1 MTEGAQQ
8 EKEGLNP
15 ELLLQL
21 SFSHVPSSVLT
32 AGVTL
37 GVFSHIAAGN
47 SSVEEIS
54 RAADASQRGMQMLV
68 DALVGLQLLI
78 KSGDKYE
85 LTPISA
91 EFLVS
96 DRPNYIGEML
106 RMERSLQAWSN
117 LAEVVRTGEPL
128 QRVEAQ
134 DRAEDFFPMLVRG
147 LHVINSQPARR
158 MAEAL
163 GAGTSHTGLR
173 VVDVACGS
181 GVWGI
186 AIAEADKKARV
197 TAQDFPR
204 LFETTRHYL
213 KRHNVEEQFD
223 FLPGDLKEVDFG
235 EGAFDLALLGNI
247 VHSEGVDSSR
257 DLFKRLYRALAPE
270 GRIVIIDMIP
280 NNERTGPPFA
290 LFFALN
296 MLVNT
301 KMGGTY
307 TLAEYTQW
315 LNDAGFKRIETAD
328 IQSHS
333 PLIIGFKD

>member
-1 MTEGAQQ
+1 MAEGIQQ
-8 EKEGLNP
+8 EKAGLNP

-21 SFSHVPSSVLT
+21 SFSLAPSSVLT
-32 AGVTL
+32 AGLSL
-37 GVFSHIAAGN
+37 GVFSHIAAGKT
-47 SSVEEIS
+47 SVEEIS
-54 RAADASQRGMQMLV
+54 REAGASQRGMQMLL
-68 DALVGLQLLI
+68 DALAGLQLLF
-78 KSGDKYE
+78 KSGDQYE
-85 LTPISA
+85 LTPLSA

-106 RMERSLQAWSN
+106 RSERIWQAWSN

-147 LHVINSQPARR
+147 LHVINGQPARR
-158 MAEAL
+158 TAEVL
-163 GAGTSHTGLR
+163 GAGTTHRALR

-181 GVWGI
+181 GIWGI
-186 AIAEADKKARV
+186 AIAEADKEARV
-197 TAQDFPR
+197 TAQDFPG

-213 KRHNVEEQFD
+213 KRHNVEERFD

-235 EGAFDLALLGNI
+235 EGRYDLALLGNI
-247 VHSEGVDSSR
+247 VHSEGEASSR
-257 DLFKRLYRALAPE
+257 DLFKRLYRALRSG
-270 GRIVIIDMIP
+270 GRIAIVDMIP
-280 NNERTGPPFA
+280 NDERTGPPFA

-301 KMGGTY
+301 QVGGTY
-307 TLAEYTQW
+307 TLEEYTRW
-315 LNDAGFKRIETAD
+315 LNDAGFKRVETAD

>member
-106 RMERSLQAWSN
+106 RMESAD
-117 LAEVVRTGEPL
+117 G
-128 QRVEAQ
+128 
-134 DRAEDFFPMLVRG
+134 RA
-147 LHVINSQPARR
+147 
-158 MAEAL
+158 
-163 GAGTSHTGLR
+163 
-173 VVDVACGS
+173 
-181 GVWGI
+181 
-186 AIAEADKKARV
+186 
-197 TAQDFPR
+197 
-204 LFETTRHYL
+204 
-213 KRHNVEEQFD
+213 
-223 FLPGDLKEVDFG
+223 
-235 EGAFDLALLGNI
+235 
-247 VHSEGVDSSR
+247 SS
-257 DLFKRLYRALAPE
+257 K
-270 GRIVIIDMIP
+270 
-280 NNERTGPPFA
+280 
-290 LFFALN
+290 
-296 MLVNT
+296 
-301 KMGGTY
+301 
-307 TLAEYTQW
+307 
-315 LNDAGFKRIETAD
+315 
-328 IQSHS
+328 S
-333 PLIIGFKD
+333 

>member
-1 MTEGAQQ
+1 MAEGVQQ
-8 EKEGLNP
+8 EKVGLNP

-21 SFSHVPSSVLT
+21 SFSYAPSSVLS
-32 AGVTL
+32 AGVSS
-37 GVFSHIAAGN
+37 GVFSHIAAGKR
-47 SSVEEIS
+47 SVEEIS
-54 RAADASQRGMQMLV
+54 RAAGASQRGMQMLL
-68 DALVGLQLLI
+68 DALAGLQLLG
-78 KSGDKYE
+78 KSGDRYE
-85 LTPISA
+85 LMPVSA

-96 DRPNYIGEML
+96 DRPNYIGEMM
-106 RMERSLQAWSN
+106 RTERSWQAWSN
-117 LAEVVRTGEPL
+117 LAEVVRTGEPF

-158 MAEAL
+158 MAEVL
-163 GAGTSHTGLR
+163 GAGTTHRGLR
-173 VVDVACGS
+173 AVDVACGS
-181 GVWGI
+181 GIWGI
-186 AIAEADKKARV
+186 AIAEADKEAHV
-197 TAQDFPR
+197 TAQDFSG

-213 KRHNVEEQFD
+213 KRHNVEDRFD
-223 FLPGDLKEVDFG
+223 FLPGDLKEVDFS
-235 EGAFDLALLGNI
+235 EGSYDLALLGNI
-247 VHSEGVDSSR
+247 VHSEGEASSR
-257 DLFKRLYRALAPE
+257 DLFKRLYRALSPG

-301 KMGGTY
+301 GVGGTY
-307 TLAEYTQW
+307 TLEEYTRW
-315 LNDAGFKRIETAD
+315 LNDAGFKRVETAD